1 MIVKDSKFI
10 TKARIFKKKYESSNF
25 EFGFVVACSNNK
37 KEVVEYL
44 VSSEI
49 YNKAVSIKELYIN
62 GLEYTAKNL
71 KSDMVD
77 YLINKINPLIKEE
90 FKKLYKEK
98 PEKYNEFINPLI
110 LKHTLDNKL
119 EQKQNTRKMKI

>member
-44 VSSEI
+44 VSSEM
-49 YNKAVSIKELYIN
+49 YNKAVSIKELYIK
-62 GLEYTAKNL
+62 KNQKNIMNL
-71 KSDMVD
+71 
-77 YLINKINPLIKEE
+77 LI
-90 FKKLYKEK
+90 
-98 PEKYNEFINPLI
+98 
-110 LKHTLDNKL
+110 H
-119 EQKQNTRKMKI
+119 